1 MMKKMSAVLAL
12 LMLLS
17 FSGVGAEEI
26 TVKVAGDR
34 NAVVQFTGTESA
46 DPDASGSV
54 KASADFKAGKSAID
68 GEITIKNSPET
79 QDANVS
85 FYTSASGTSLEAI
98 GFLDAK
104 VPPSPDAPKKFT
116 VNVESVTEGDQSA
129 ADFKFDMLM
138 PTKGEQ
144 IPHKGEDDLRQ
155 HRNREGRRR
164 VEIDGQL

>member
-26 TVKVAGDR
+26 TVKVSGDR

-68 GEITIKNSPET
+68 GEITVKNSPET

-116 VNVESVTEGDQSA
+116 VNVAVFRKPCNHLSCNSRSSVILRPGPGLLTQRAKVLSA
-129 ADFKFDMLM
+129 VA
-138 PTKGEQ
+138 PQ
-144 IPHKGEDDLRQ
+144 RP
-155 HRNREGRRR
+155 NN
-164 VEIDGQL
+164 